1 MLFPASLVAGG
12 MLKQQVACAITH
24 TLCST
29 CPEGSGVSGIASN
42 QLGFLLAELDLYIL
56 MQQRDLNSCSMTE
69 FEEKLVPLMPLS
81 PSPADMFLFLF
92 FCSLKKGCN
101 A

>member
-1 MLFPASLVAGG
+1 

-24 TLCST
+24 TLCSA

-42 QLGFLLAELDLYIL
+42 QLGFLLAELDLYML
-56 MQQRDLNSCSMTE
+56 MQQRDLNSCTMIE

-81 PSPADMFLFLF
+81 AS
-92 FCSLKKGCN
+92 C
-101 A
+101 